1 MIIRSIQPMPD
12 GVQLADGATITV
24 APGATVND
32 ETGRVIGKIISA
44 TANHGHIVYVLDIT
58 EGV

>member
-1 MIIRSIQPMPD
+1 MPD